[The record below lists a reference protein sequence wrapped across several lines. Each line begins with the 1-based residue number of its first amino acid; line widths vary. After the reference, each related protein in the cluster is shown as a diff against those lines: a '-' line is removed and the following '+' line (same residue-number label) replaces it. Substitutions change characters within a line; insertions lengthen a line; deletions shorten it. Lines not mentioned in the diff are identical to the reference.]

1 MERIRIQN
9 GTRFPW
15 SFSRSVIQGSLVQ
28 TSFVQDRW
36 VNDRRFSIRPAYYD
50 DRIFK
55 CFSSKMYLVNIATT
69 VRLKMT
75 K

>member
-28 TSFVQDRW
+28 ISFVQYRW
-36 VNDRRFSIRPAYYD
+36 VNDRRFSHIMA
-50 DRIFK
+50 IV
-55 CFSSKMYLVNIATT
+55 FSNVLNDSFKMYLVNIATT